1 MGFAKISK
9 LKLLILSILSFFRI
23 GAYLYWTYWFRA
35 FILPVIFISEEGLF
49 LMSELPLLLVAMDTI
64 LVLILLITKG
74 KSWPLL
80 LISIIT
86 SLVYSWFYLLAFS
99 DIASVLGTSIIVVSI
114 LQLAMMLHTY
124 FKSHQES
131 FSS

>member
-99 DIASVLGTSIIVVSI
+99 DITSVLGTSIIVVSI